1 MASFFTSYFL
11 HLVLVANIFNFQ
23 TSLCDTSA
31 DEALIA
37 GICRQVQDPPFCLNT
52 FRQILAHPY
61 VPEEVTRAAI
71 AQSLQNANN
80 NHAFIEAAKAAA
92 KDKETQ
98 DLYAICDSSYGLLI
112 TVLQDAAQSLANKDY
127 NGLENDLSKCPKLQ
141 ILAYPYV
148 PEEVTEAAI
157 AQASQNA
164 NNNRAFIEDAKAAAK
179 DKETQDLY
187 AICNSSYGLLIT
199 VLQDA
204 TKSLV
209 NKDYN
214 GLENDLIK
222 CSKFVSDC
230 QNALGSKTT
239 PEMLDRSRKQFD
251 LVIMSQIA
259 EGLIKK

>member
-1 MASFFTSYFL
+1 MTSLFTSYIL
-11 HLVLVANIFNFQ
+11 PLVFVANIFNFQ
-23 TSLCDTSA
+23 TSLCDISA

-37 GICRQVQDPPFCLNT
+37 GICRQVQDPPFCLIT
-52 FRQILAHPY
+52 FRQILAH
-61 VPEEVTRAAI
+61 
-71 AQSLQNANN
+71 
-80 NHAFIEAAKAAA
+80 
-92 KDKETQ
+92 
-98 DLYAICDSSYGLLI
+98 
-112 TVLQDAAQSLANKDY
+112 
-127 NGLENDLSKCPKLQ
+127 
-141 ILAYPYV
+141 PYV

-164 NNNRAFIEDAKAAAK
+164 NNNRAFIEDVKAAAK

-187 AICNSSYGLLIT
+187 AICDSSYGLLIT

-222 CSKFVSDC
+222 CSKLVSDC

-239 PEMLDRSRKQFD
+239 PEMLDKSRKQFD

>member
-11 HLVLVANIFNFQ
+11 PLVLIANIFNFQ

-37 GICRQVQDPPFCLNT
+37 DICRQVQDPPFCLNT
-52 FRQILAHPY
+52 FRKFLAHLY

-80 NHAFIEAAKAAA
+80 NHAFIQAAKATA

-98 DLYAICDSSYGLLI
+98 DLYAICDSSYGLMT

-127 NGLENDLSKCPKLQ
+127 NGLENDLSRCP
-141 ILAYPYV
+141 
-148 PEEVTEAAI
+148 
-157 AQASQNA
+157 
-164 NNNRAFIEDAKAAAK
+164 
-179 DKETQDLY
+179 
-187 AICNSSYGLLIT
+187 
-199 VLQDA
+199 
-204 TKSLV
+204 
-209 NKDYN
+209 
-214 GLENDLIK
+214 
-222 CSKFVSDC
+222 KFVSDC

-239 PEMLDRSRKQFD
+239 PQMLDRSRKQFD
-251 LVIMSQIA
+251 LLIMSKVA

>member
-1 MASFFTSYFL
+1 MTSLFTTYFL
-11 HLVLVANIFNFQ
+11 SLVFVANIFNFQ
-23 TSLCDTSA
+23 TSLCDISA

-37 GICRQVQDPPFCLNT
+37 GICRQVQDPPFCLTT

-61 VPEEVTRAAI
+61 A
-71 AQSLQNANN
+71 
-80 NHAFIEAAKAAA
+80 
-92 KDKETQ
+92 
-98 DLYAICDSSYGLLI
+98 
-112 TVLQDAAQSLANKDY
+112 
-127 NGLENDLSKCPKLQ
+127 
-141 ILAYPYV
+141 

-187 AICNSSYGLLIT
+187 AICESNYGLLIT

-204 TKSLV
+204 AQSLA
-209 NKDYN
+209 NKNYVA
-214 GLENDLIK
+214 LENDLSK
-222 CSKFVSDC
+222 CPKFVSDC
-230 QNALGSKTT
+230 QNALGNKTT

-251 LVIMSQIA
+251 LAIMSQIA

>member
-11 HLVLVANIFNFQ
+11 PLVLVANIFNFQ

-80 NHAFIEAAKAAA
+80 NRAFIEAAKAAA

-112 TVLQDAAQSLANKDY
+112 TVLQDAAKSLANKDY
-127 NGLENDLSKCPKLQ
+127 NGLENDLSKCPK
-141 ILAYPYV
+141 
-148 PEEVTEAAI
+148 
-157 AQASQNA
+157 
-164 NNNRAFIEDAKAAAK
+164 
-179 DKETQDLY
+179 
-187 AICNSSYGLLIT
+187 
-199 VLQDA
+199 
-204 TKSLV
+204 
-209 NKDYN
+209 
-214 GLENDLIK
+214 
-222 CSKFVSDC
+222 FVSDC
-230 QNALGSKTT
+230 QNVLGSKTT

-251 LVIMSQIA
+251 LIIMSKAA